1 MLYKPIYLHLVH
13 RAHTLLTVMK
23 GIGIIGGLVGILLLV
38 LAIPQANILFTAIG
52 ASNSAPSGA
61 VTLFAVGAL
70 VFTALIAIVGFVY
83 TLSHL

>member
-1 MLYKPIYLHLVH
+1 
-13 RAHTLLTVMK
+13 MK

-38 LAIPQANILFTAIG
+38 LAIPQANTLFTAIG
-52 ASNSAPSGA
+52 ASSSAPPGA